1 MWRVW
6 RSVASVAS
14 VAKCGGVRRSVA
26 SVAECG
32 AFDGVWRSVAE
43 CSECD
48 MQVVSR
54 GAFSKTMP
62 LEYND
67 MTKIS
72 VLDDTEPFGYARSRS
87 YP

>member
-1 MWRVW
+1 M
-6 RSVASVAS
+6 
-14 VAKCGGVRRSVA
+14 
-26 SVAECG
+26 
-32 AFDGVWRSVAE
+32 WRSVAE